1 MNKHIG
7 SSLDALLMDENVLEE
22 TTEKAMKSIVAMT
35 IKQVLEAEKI
45 SKAELAK
52 KLSFLLHVTINK
64 NKPF

>member
-1 MNKHIG
+1 
-7 SSLDALLMDENVLEE
+7 MDENVLEE